1 MHIPASFLPEIAL
14 QTYIM
19 LKAEKRVFRQVGRK
33 LLFFF
38 SGAEMAGNAGGLY
51 HRHYSLKTNTLQRLD
66 FYQKQHR
73 KKYRTFWGKISYI
86 SAGDVLCFWR
96 RCRTFLGGLI
106 YA

>member
-38 SGAEMAGNAGGLY
+38 SGAEMTGNAGGLY
-51 HRHYSLKTNTLQRLD
+51 CLHYSLKTN
-66 FYQKQHR
+66 
-73 KKYRTFWGKISYI
+73 
-86 SAGDVLCFWR
+86 VL
-96 RCRTFLGGLI
+96 
-106 YA
+106 